1 MCVFSIISFRV
12 IYTLHPFAMF
22 DYFAMKT
29 GGILQFFMGWL

>member
-1 MCVFSIISFRV
+1 
-12 IYTLHPFAMF
+12 MF